1 MLTKMQIAVLNI
13 YMFTCKYQFKRAYDA
28 IPLRR
33 RQKID
38 QLKNEKDKARSL
50 AAVCFK
56 LLFDGV

>member
-38 QLKNEKDKARSL
+38 QLKMKRIKQEAWLQS
-50 AAVCFK
+50 VS
-56 LLFDGV
+56 